1 MLGHFH
7 KYLRRQQHHQPGY
20 AYYIACRHFTHLQHR
35 LLILQ
40 AIPEPH
46 TGCLKTRQPHQ
57 DAAGQSP
64 IWCVVSSIHPTT
76 SLATYW
82 QPQELVTYVISDARN
97 MVSRQYMQATP
108 SLRFSEPRDH
118 LIKDQRLRQSL
129 TCTAQL
135 HEQKTC
141 QAQAEGVRC
150 RALAHPAFGPKHRRT
165 RIHRPGKKDHEDHAA
180 EWRSR
185 QALAKLIPAFEKGLY
200 KGALE

>member
-118 LIKDQRLRQSL
+118 LIKDQRLRQSFNMHSSVAWTEDMPSSGWGRSL
-129 TCTAQL
+129 PSTCTPRFRSKT
-135 HEQKTC
+135 QKNKNPPPRK
-141 QAQAEGVRC
+141 EGPRGSCGRVT
-150 RALAHPAFGPKHRRT
+150 LTTGF
-165 RIHRPGKKDHEDHAA
+165 
-180 EWRSR
+180 S
-185 QALAKLIPAFEKGLY
+185 
-200 KGALE
+200 